1 MSFFSE
7 ISHVNFISLTAY
19 IMISYVPPSF
29 NSREKTRQIMKWST
43 QASLTDMFNKMS
55 KVSKPTRPESSEE
68 MQQVHDRQDQVAITS
83 SSIQF
88 ETSKGMYLLYPRKES
103 LGVQW

>member
-1 MSFFSE
+1 
-7 ISHVNFISLTAY
+7 
-19 IMISYVPPSF
+19 
-29 NSREKTRQIMKWST
+29 MKWST

-68 MQQVHDRQDQVAITS
+68 MQQVNDRQDQVAS

>member
-1 MSFFSE
+1 MSRHRL
-7 ISHVNFISLTAY
+7 IRGKKQTDKLQV
-19 IMISYVPPSF
+19 
-29 NSREKTRQIMKWST
+29 KMKRST

-55 KVSKPTRPESSEE
+55 KVSKPTRPESHEE

-88 ETSKGMYLLYPRKES
+88 DTSKDMYMYLLYPCKES

>member
-1 MSFFSE
+1 MSRHRL
-7 ISHVNFISLTAY
+7 I
-19 IMISYVPPSF
+19 
-29 NSREKTRQIMKWST
+29 RGKKKGQIMKWST

-55 KVSKPTRPESSEE
+55 KVFQPTRPESSQR
-68 MQQVHDRQDQVAITS
+68 MPPVHARHDQVAITP

>member
-1 MSFFSE
+1 
-7 ISHVNFISLTAY
+7 
-19 IMISYVPPSF
+19 
-29 NSREKTRQIMKWST
+29 MKWST

-55 KVSKPTRPESSEE
+55 KVSKPTRPESFEE

-88 ETSKGMYLLYPRKES
+88 KISKCMYNDLLYPRKES

>member
-1 MSFFSE
+1 
-7 ISHVNFISLTAY
+7 
-19 IMISYVPPSF
+19 
-29 NSREKTRQIMKWST
+29 MKWST

-68 MQQVHDRQDQVAITS
+68 MQQVHDGQDQVAITF

-88 ETSKGMYLLYPRKES
+88 ETSKGMYLLYPRKEG
-103 LGVQW
+103 LWVQW

>member
-1 MSFFSE
+1 
-7 ISHVNFISLTAY
+7 
-19 IMISYVPPSF
+19 
-29 NSREKTRQIMKWST
+29 MKRST

-55 KVSKPTRPESSEE
+55 KVSKPTRLESSEE

-88 ETSKGMYLLYPRKES
+88 ETSKGMYLLYPSKES

>member
-1 MSFFSE
+1 M
-7 ISHVNFISLTAY
+7 
-19 IMISYVPPSF
+19 M
-29 NSREKTRQIMKWST
+29 RST

-68 MQQVHDRQDQVAITS
+68 MQQVNDRQDQVAITS

-103 LGVQW
+103 LGIQW